1 MSSLKAYQKK
11 FEASLK
17 ALVSKQSPRG
27 LYAPIDYLLTLG
39 GKRLRPVLVL
49 MTSDVFGGY
58 HDKAIPAALAVEVFH
73 NFTLMHDD
81 IMDAAP
87 LRRGA
92 TTVHLKWNLNTA
104 ILSGDVM
111 LIQAY
116 QFLEGYEDPLFGKL
130 TRLLNTTAKEV
141 CEGQQYDMDFETQS
155 DVGQESYLNMIRL
168 KTAVLVGCSLKMGAL
183 IGGASDSDAQLLYD
197 FGMLLGT
204 AFQIQDDYLDAFGDT
219 TSFGKQV
226 GGDIIENK
234 KTILFHQAVINGNT
248 EQRQELKAWFS
259 EETTIEKSA
268 QKIEAVTLL
277 FNKTGAADASKALVV
292 EYTQAAFQKLEALE
306 ISQKG
311 KELFKTFGLNLMER
325 KF

>member
-1 MSSLKAYQKK
+1 MASLKSYQKK

-17 ALVSKQSPRG
+17 ARISKQSPIG
-27 LYAPIDYLLTLG
+27 LYAPIDYLLALG

-49 MTSDVFGGY
+49 MASDVFGGNQN
-58 HDKAIPAALAVEVFH
+58 KAMPAALTVEIFH

-92 TTVHLKWNLNTA
+92 TTVHHKWDLNTA

-116 QFLEGYEDPLFGKL
+116 QSLEGFEDPLFGKL
-130 TRLLNTTAKEV
+130 TRLLNTTAIEV
-141 CEGQQYDMDFETQS
+141 CEGQQYDMDFETQE
-155 DVGQESYLNMIRL
+155 DVDQDSYLKMIRL

-197 FGMLLGT
+197 FGVLLGT
-204 AFQIQDDYLDAFGDT
+204 AFQIQDDYLDTFGDSK
-219 TSFGKQV
+219 SFGKHV

-234 KTILFHQAVINGNT
+234 KTILYHQAMKNGNP
-248 EQRQELKAWFS
+248 EQQQELKAWFS
-259 EETTIEKSA
+259 KETSIEKSA
-268 QKIEAVTLL
+268 QKIESVTLL
-277 FNKTGAADASKALVV
+277 FNETGAADGSKEMVV
-292 EYTQAAFQKLEALE
+292 EYTQAAFQKLEGLK

-311 KELFKTFGLNLMER
+311 KALFKTLGLNLMQR